1 MFVEESTIIV
11 KSLASHI
18 KLQPLIQAQFLQN
31 HAKHYGGAI
40 YLNDYSVEIF
50 NKGELPSCF
59 FTAESYSF
67 ALTSSTALEE
77 FSTLALHNNTA
88 KAGGALY
95 GGWIDLCIVETNP
108 TYIFTLHGTEAFD
121 HIFQKHNGDEHLSVI
136 SSNPTRV
143 CICLNSTPNCNITQY
158 NITAYPGETFQVPA
172 VAVGQ
177 RFGTV
182 PFTVQ
187 SSFASTS
194 TVVPFMGAFYYT
206 QMVRENCTNLTYN
219 IRSSNKM
226 EIIHLQVDKF
236 DVPDSRIINDPVA
249 SSFLPS
255 SIASQFIDL
264 QMHITLLP
272 CPLGFVFDE
281 HLAKDMFVY
290 IKTSPVQYSLQYQY

>member
-1 MFVEESTIIV
+1 MCTV
-11 KSLASHI
+11 K
-18 KLQPLIQAQFLQN
+18 K
-31 HAKHYGGAI
+31 
-40 YLNDYSVEIF
+40 
-50 NKGELPSCF
+50 
-59 FTAESYSF
+59 
-67 ALTSSTALEE
+67 
-77 FSTLALHNNTA
+77 
-88 KAGGALY
+88 
-95 GGWIDLCIVETNP
+95 NP
-108 TYIFTLHGTEAFD
+108 RYTFTLLGTEVFD
-121 HIFQKHNGDEHLSVI
+121 HIFQKHNGDKHLSEI

-236 DVPDSRIINDPVA
+236 YVPDSRIINDPVA

-281 HLAKDMFVY
+281 HLR
-290 IKTSPVQYSLQYQY
+290 ICLCTSKLHQYNIVCNISTRKVSRRPLSG